1 MQIQE
6 FLLLQKNLVQNFSTT
21 FYDGFIVCGDI
32 AKWREKTRVEPSISS
47 YNDNLWE
54 NGDKWVKP
62 EMKGNIFSELQM
74 RIQSPVMH
82 EAERLF
88 YKNATL
94 KNFAILIGKNLCW
107 SLF

>member
-54 NGDKWVKP
+54 NGDKWVKL

-82 EAERLF
+82 EAERFF

>member
-1 MQIQE
+1 MAR
-6 FLLLQKNLVQNFSTT
+6 K
-21 FYDGFIVCGDI
+21 
-32 AKWREKTRVEPSISS
+32 KRVEPSISS
-47 YNDNLWE
+47 YNDNLRE
-54 NGDKWVKP
+54 NGDKWVRLG
-62 EMKGNIFSELQM
+62 MKINIFCELQM
-74 RIQSPVMH
+74 RIQSPVMY